1 VAYISDWMGR
11 IGERRLIFVILLTGF
26 ALRLAAGLHYTHL
39 VPLPV
44 ENQLV
49 AASLAQHHGYADAFR
64 PGSGPTAHTGPLA
77 PLPLAAIYALFGAGT
92 PLAQFVSMAITI
104 ACVLASIYVL
114 NACFRELGIEAGARL
129 AAVAFTALMPIQ
141 LYLESAELA
150 AWEVGYATVALYGI
164 LLAALKL
171 DRRESIPLMAWVG
184 LAAAVAVLVLLS
196 PAPGL
201 GAAGIL
207 GLLLLRREGWPMRIF
222 VAGLTLAIFV
232 AITTPWMLRNER
244 LLGARIRTRTSFAY
258 SFAVGFHDKQLT
270 DGLREA
276 NTSRVIEI
284 APHHR
289 SGPGYAR
296 MKAAGG
302 EVAYTRKL
310 VAETKRWIVNHPL
323 GAAKIA
329 LRNLWNYYCPPAWLW
344 DRWSK
349 TPVRPIS
356 KIRAFLFAL
365 IALAGLV
372 NLFRL
377 LALHQWRFLYPASIA
392 VLPALPYIL
401 TYPLL
406 RYRYP
411 VSSLLIFLAAAG
423 AGALWLRYRRRRQ
436 ADNVPVVCDP
446 NPRQSL
452 APFSAVLA

>member
-1 VAYISDWMGR
+1 MS
-11 IGERRLIFVILLTGF
+11 
-26 ALRLAAGLHYTHL
+26 
-39 VPLPV
+39 
-44 ENQLV
+44 
-49 AASLAQHHGYADAFR
+49 
-64 PGSGPTAHTGPLA
+64 
-77 PLPLAAIYALFGAGT
+77 
-92 PLAQFVSMAITI
+92 ITI
-104 ACVLASIYVL
+104 ACVLASIYLL
-114 NACFRELGIEAGARL
+114 NACFRELGIGAGARL

-150 AWEVGYATVALYGI
+150 VWEVGYATVALYGI
-164 LLAALKL
+164 LLVALKL
-171 DRRESIPLMAWVG
+171 DRRKSIPLMAWVG
-184 LAAAVAVLVLLS
+184 LAAAVALLVLLS

-207 GLLLLRREGWPMRIF
+207 GLLLLRREHWPMRIF
-222 VAGLTLAIFV
+222 VAGLTLTFFLV
-232 AITTPWMLRNER
+232 ITTPWMLRNER
-244 LLGARIRTRTSFAY
+244 LLGAPIRTRTSFAY

-270 DGLREA
+270 ERLREA

-289 SGPGYAR
+289 GGPGYAK

-310 VAETKRWIVNHPL
+310 VAETKRWIVHHPL
-323 GAAKIA
+323 GATKIA

-356 KIRAFLFAL
+356 QIRAFLFAL

-372 NLFRL
+372 NLSRL
-377 LALHQWRFLYPASIA
+377 LALRQWRFLYPASIA
-392 VLPALPYIL
+392 VLPALPYVV

-411 VSSLLIFLAAAG
+411 VSSLLIFLTAAG
-423 AGALWLRYRRRRQ
+423 ISALWLRYRSRRQ
-436 ADNVPVVCDP
+436 AAAVAEVSDP